1 MPAKYDALIIGTG
14 QAGPALAHRL
24 AAAGWTTAVVERH
37 KFGGTCVNTGCIP
50 TKTLVASARAAYV
63 ARRAADYGVT
73 FGGEVSLDMARVKA
87 RKDAIS
93 SKSSQGLERS
103 LKTLEHATVYEG
115 HACFTGP
122 HTVAVGDQTLEA
134 ERIFINVGARAFVP
148 DMPLGDVPYLTN
160 SSMMEVDFLPEHLIV
175 IGGSYVGLEFG
186 QMYRRFGSKVTIVEQ
201 GPRLISRD
209 DEDVSAA
216 VKEILEAEDIEIRL
230 DAKCLSEHRGT
241 ARSPSPWSARQAHP
255 RPSDRISC
263 WPSNGGRTPTT
274 SASIS
279 LVSKPTHAVT
289 SPWTT
294 SCAPTRTASGRW
306 ATAMAREPSR
316 TRRTTTSRSLRRTC
330 WTTTRGAS
338 ATGF

>member
-24 AAAGWTTAVVERH
+24 AAAGWKTAVVERH

-73 FGGEVSLDMARVKA
+73 IGGEVSLDMARVKA

-103 LKTLEHATVYEG
+103 LKTLEHG
-115 HACFTGP
+115 DRLRGACALHRPP
-122 HTVAVGDQTLEA
+122 HGLRWVTRRLEA

-175 IGGSYVGLEFG
+175 IGRQL
-186 QMYRRFGSKVTIVEQ
+186 RRPWSSARCTG
-201 GPRLISRD
+201 G
-209 DEDVSAA
+209 SAA
-216 VKEILEAEDIEIRL
+216 RSRSSNKDRA
-230 DAKCLSEHRGT
+230 SSRGM
-241 ARSPSPWSARQAHP
+241 
-255 RPSDRISC
+255 
-263 WPSNGGRTPTT
+263 
-274 SASIS
+274 
-279 LVSKPTHAVT
+279 
-289 SPWTT
+289 
-294 SCAPTRTASGRW
+294 TRTCR
-306 ATAMAREPSR
+306 PP
-316 TRRTTTSRSLRRTC
+316 
-330 WTTTRGAS
+330 
-338 ATGF
+338 